1 MAFLLD
7 TNVIS
12 EFVKPEPSR
21 RVAAWLEDQDPR
33 DLFIS
38 SMTLG
43 EIVRGVERMP
53 AGRRR
58 RALERWVEQD
68 LTGEFEGHILAFD
81 LETALLWGR
90 IMGAADKRGR
100 PRAAADAVIASVA
113 RRHDLTL
120 VTRNTRDFTGTG
132 VKTLN
137 PWSAR

>member
-12 EFVKPEPSR
+12 ELVKPEPTR

-43 EIVRGVERMP
+43 EIVRGVERLP
-53 AGRRR
+53 VGRRR
-58 RALERWVEQD
+58 KALERWVEED
-68 LTGEFEGHILAFD
+68 LTDEFEGRILAFD
-81 LETALLWGR
+81 LEAALHWGR
-90 IMGAADKRGR
+90 IMGAADRRGR
-100 PRAAADAVIASVA
+100 PRSAADALIASVA

-120 VTRNTRDFTGTG
+120 VTRNTRDFAGTG